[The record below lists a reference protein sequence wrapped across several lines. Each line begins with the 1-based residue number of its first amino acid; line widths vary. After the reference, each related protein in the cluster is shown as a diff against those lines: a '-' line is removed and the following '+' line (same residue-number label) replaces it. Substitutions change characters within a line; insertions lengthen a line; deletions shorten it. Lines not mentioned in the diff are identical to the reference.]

1 MICQQ
6 VSMIQC
12 TTPRLA
18 YPTLRVLVGPLGLV
32 SSSFVS
38 SSSAPAPVSPGGHI
52 SQEVGVR
59 GRLLLEELPQEAA
72 GDHGAGLLA
81 SRLAAGDWQQVTVQ
95 CC

>member
-18 YPTLRVLVGPLGLV
+18 YPTLRVLVGYLGL
-32 SSSFVS
+32 VS

-72 GDHGAGLLA
+72 GDHGGGLLA